1 MSSDA
6 VYSVKIGIIGGVIG
20 FGMSFLVNY
29 FLLPIPA
36 TEMSNAI
43 GNGISGLASGFMA
56 GFMGLLIHLK
66 KTHKG

>member
-6 VYSVKIGIIGGVIG
+6 VYSVKIGIVGGVIG

-29 FLLPIPA
+29 FLPVPT
-36 TEMSNAI
+36 TEISNAM

-66 KTHKG
+66 KTQKG